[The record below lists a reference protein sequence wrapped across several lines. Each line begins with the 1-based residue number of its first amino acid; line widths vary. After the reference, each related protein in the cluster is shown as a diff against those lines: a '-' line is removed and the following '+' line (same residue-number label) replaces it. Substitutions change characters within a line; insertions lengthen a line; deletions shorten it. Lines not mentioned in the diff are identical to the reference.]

1 MNQQPI
7 NVTYSPITVIVNV
20 TFAELDEAS
29 TAVYVTI
36 VSPIEK
42 VDPELWLDVKFTE
55 PELSLAVG
63 SDHVTTAVDEPT
75 SVLWIISD
83 GIPLIAGISSSIW
96 THCYQ
101 KKEHPEIRF
110 KYWCSVIKEH
120 IALTKLSSKLV
131 KFLTHSYL

>member
-1 MNQQPI
+1 MN
-7 NVTYSPITVIVNV
+7 VA
-20 TFAELDEAS
+20 FAELKDKS

-75 SVLWIISD
+75 SVLWTISE
-83 GIPLIAGISSSIW
+83 GMLLIVGFSVSER
-96 THCYQ
+96 
-101 KKEHPEIRF
+101 KEKNE
-110 KYWCSVIKEH
+110 
-120 IALTKLSSKLV
+120 
-131 KFLTHSYL
+131 

>member
-1 MNQQPI
+1 MI
-7 NVTYSPITVIVNV
+7 ENVA
-20 TFAELDEAS
+20 FAELDEVS

-42 VDPELWLDVKFTE
+42 VDPEVWLDVKFTE

-83 GIPLIAGISSSIW
+83 GIALTTGISSSME
-96 THCYQ
+96 
-101 KKEHPEIRF
+101 KKEKKRKGMLKRNVSLI
-110 KYWCSVIKEH
+110 
-120 IALTKLSSKLV
+120 
-131 KFLTHSYL
+131 